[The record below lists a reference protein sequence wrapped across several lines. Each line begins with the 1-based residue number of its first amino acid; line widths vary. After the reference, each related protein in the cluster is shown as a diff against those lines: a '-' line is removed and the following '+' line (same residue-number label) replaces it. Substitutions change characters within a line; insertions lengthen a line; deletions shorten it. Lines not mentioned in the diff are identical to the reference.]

1 MQNYISYFRQG
12 KDDCLIFAVSSG
24 TFTVPGWRLP
34 MKILILLFSFFLP
47 SLFQLQDPY
56 DQIAK
61 CIKEIKTNELAAQFD
76 NTVEIIIDGRE
87 GWYLKQQAEVIV
99 KNFLL
104 KNRPKSFQI
113 VHKGVPSDGLTYSIG
128 HLVTEENKEYAAYL
142 LLKNK
147 SGKMLIQQ
155 LKFEVQ

>member
-1 MQNYISYFRQG
+1 VQIYISYIRQG
-12 KDDCLIFAVSSG
+12 KDDYLIFAVGSG
-24 TFTVPGWRLP
+24 TFTVPVWSLP
-34 MKILILLFSFFLP
+34 MKVLILLFTLLFP
-47 SLFQLQDPY
+47 ALFQVQDSY
-56 DQIAK
+56 EQIARN
-61 CIKEIKTNELAAQFD
+61 IREIKTNELAAHFD

-128 HLVTEENKEYAAYL
+128 HLITEDNKEYATYL

-155 LKFEVQ
+155 LKFEIQ